1 VALIRLIDVS
11 SAVEEL
17 EDAELDRILDS
28 PVRHNTPQQVTGL
41 LLYSEGGFM
50 QVLESEQPAVD
61 ETFSRIRQDSRHHN
75 IIVLNMDP
83 IDEREFSAWSMG
95 FRRLTEEDGDSLPG
109 FEPFFSRGFDAT
121 KLSAHPGVGLELLR
135 HFR

>member
-50 QVLESEQPAVD
+50 QVLESEQPA
-61 ETFSRIRQDSRHHN
+61 EDSRHHN